1 MTTGDDMAW
10 QEYYLFS
17 PVGTFV
23 KSRTRDEMATEAN
36 DTFEVVEFENDSEHY
51 FLLTFDSGEE
61 LVGNC
66 GDGVNELLVYKSATK
81 ISSTWQACDGPR
93 LDYELSEN

>member
-1 MTTGDDMAW
+1 MTRNYKGSKTTGDDMAQ

-36 DTFEVVEFENDSEHY
+36 GTFEVV
-51 FLLTFDSGEE
+51 
-61 LVGNC
+61 
-66 GDGVNELLVYKSATK
+66 
-81 ISSTWQACDGPR
+81 
-93 LDYELSEN
+93 